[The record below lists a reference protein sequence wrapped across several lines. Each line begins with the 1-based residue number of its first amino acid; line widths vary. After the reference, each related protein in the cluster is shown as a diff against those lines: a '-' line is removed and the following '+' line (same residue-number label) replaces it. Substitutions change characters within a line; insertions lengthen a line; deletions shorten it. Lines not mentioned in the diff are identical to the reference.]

1 VDILSLSWGID
12 KYNPDIAQAL
22 NRVTDGGM
30 VVLAAVH
37 NEGANKP
44 LTFPADRPRVFCIG
58 AADDFGAIPNI
69 TAVGRKP
76 EQWSALGVAV
86 SGATISEIPL
96 EKHSTTVR
104 VDGCSTATP
113 IAAGIASLCLDYIRQ
128 FTSVNPLNRR
138 DYVRKLF
145 IEMSEETAGR
155 THRYL
160 APLTFPAVKKAGSVC
175 AEDNWKEV
183 AEILNKPASSHGIC

>member
-1 VDILSLSWGID
+1 M
-12 KYNPDIAQAL
+12 
-22 NRVTDGGM
+22 DGGM
-30 VVLAAVH
+30 VVLAAAH

-44 LTFPADRPRVFCIG
+44 LTFPADLPRVFCIG
-58 AADDFGAIPNI
+58 AADGFGNIPNI
-69 TAVGRKP
+69 TAVDRKP

-86 SGATISEIPL
+86 SGATIAGTPA

-104 VDGCSTATP
+104 TDGCSTATP

-128 FTSVNPLNRR
+128 FTSVNPLNRP
-138 DYVRKLF
+138 DYIRKLF

-160 APLTFPAVKKAGSVC
+160 APLTFPAVKKAGSAS
-175 AEDNWKEV
+175 AEDNWKAV
-183 AEILNKPASSHGIC
+183 AEILNKPASSHAIC